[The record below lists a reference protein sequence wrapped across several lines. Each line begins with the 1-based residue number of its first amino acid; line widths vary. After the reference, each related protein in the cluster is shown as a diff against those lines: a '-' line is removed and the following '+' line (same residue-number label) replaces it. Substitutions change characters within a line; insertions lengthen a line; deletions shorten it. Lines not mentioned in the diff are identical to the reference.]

1 MQRIFFRPVTFSW
14 LLDLLCLVSNSNKFQ
29 LLKYSLKNLFKKK
42 KKILMEYTNYLK
54 SNTSE
59 KMSMTG

>member
-42 KKILMEYTNYLK
+42 KILMEYTNYLK

>member
-42 KKILMEYTNYLK
+42 KKNFDGIHKL
-54 SNTSE
+54 SE
-59 KMSMTG
+59 KQYK